1 MVRKEALAIAL
12 MAQPLLDFIAFKYF
26 RDFLTRLDMHFDDP
40 LSVDTESVRQAVRE
54 RVARATGGPDGDDL
68 RRRCGMFL
76 KWRGFPAASRPRP
89 RSRSPTDSAPPRQ
102 DLAEELAVAREHFV
116 DYMEDLE
123 LTQHSPRS
131 VRLRTVA
138 AVCEDRLSCM
148 HELCSAPETS
158 VWQTPSREAVAGWG
172 ALLERHRL
180 FLAWR
185 DMLGAAEDLDAAD
198 GPSQWSGDA
207 VAGAYASDSRSS
219 CRPSRKRAASP
230 CPENAHCPKFSKR
243 HAGVSE
249 ARKREYLFLYAA
261 HARCLTCLEFLASQ
275 SDFNVA
281 CKSAGKSAREW
292 AVSKPNS
299 AVLDDELDA
308 FLCRHGL

>member
-1 MVRKEALAIAL
+1 
-12 MAQPLLDFIAFKYF
+12 
-26 RDFLTRLDMHFDDP
+26 
-40 LSVDTESVRQAVRE
+40 
-54 RVARATGGPDGDDL
+54 
-68 RRRCGMFL
+68 
-76 KWRGFPAASRPRP
+76 
-89 RSRSPTDSAPPRQ
+89 
-102 DLAEELAVAREHFV
+102 
-116 DYMEDLE
+116 
-123 LTQHSPRS
+123 
-131 VRLRTVA
+131 
-138 AVCEDRLSCM
+138 
-148 HELCSAPETS
+148 
-158 VWQTPSREAVAGWG
+158 
-172 ALLERHRL
+172 
-180 FLAWR
+180 
-185 DMLGAAEDLDAAD
+185 MLGAAKDRDAAD

-261 HARCLTCLEFLASQ
+261 HARWLTCLEFLASQ